1 MWEAGESSQLPR
13 GIRGARNASPRGLKG
28 LPPASLVN
36 LYCEQ
41 NAVGE
46 NKADKMCVCVCV
58 CVCVKRLRNVMLFL
72 WRVSKSS
79 QQTDPHQYV
88 LECRMNW
95 QGGEIGDRAS
105 SAKAAAV

>member
-58 CVCVKRLRNVMLFL
+58 CVCKEAQKCNAISLESLKVLSANRPTPICSGMQDELAG
-72 WRVSKSS
+72 WR
-79 QQTDPHQYV
+79 D
-88 LECRMNW
+88 RR
-95 QGGEIGDRAS
+95 QGQ
-105 SAKAAAV
+105 